1 MTKADI
7 IILIIVLIMV
17 GLIIARIIVKR
28 VKKEYCY
35 DCSSKAG
42 CQMKIEELFK
52 NIKKDLNNKKGLK

>member
-1 MTKADI
+1 MTTADI
-7 IILIIVLIMV
+7 IILVSVLIIV
-17 GLIIARIIVKR
+17 GLIIARIIIKR

-52 NIKKDLNNKKGLK
+52 NIEKDLKNDDDLK